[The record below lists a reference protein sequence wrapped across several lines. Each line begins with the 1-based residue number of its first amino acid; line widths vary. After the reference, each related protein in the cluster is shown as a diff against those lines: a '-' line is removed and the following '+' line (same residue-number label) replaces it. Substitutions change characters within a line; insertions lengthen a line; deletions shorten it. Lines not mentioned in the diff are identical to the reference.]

1 MRVRNRIGAAVL
13 AAAFGL
19 LLGSAPAFASGGDM
33 PSLVQDIG
41 VALLLAGGLAVIFVR
56 LNIPSIAAFLVAG
69 VVAGPLVLAQVT
81 NPANIDTIARLG
93 FIFLLFMIGLELD
106 VKKILASGKPIIL
119 TGLLQFPLSVLF
131 VMAVIQALAFFGIG
145 AAIIGGHPYSA
156 LYIGIVL
163 AMSSTLLVVKLFQE
177 NFELDTEPGRI
188 SLGIL
193 IFQDIW
199 AIVVILVQPNFEN
212 PEIVPILM
220 SFVGIGVILLITVG
234 LSRSVAAIGF
244 KWIAKVPE
252 LTIVAAVSWC
262 FIVIFLGMNLDRFTD
277 AVFGFDLHMNVGSGM
292 AALIAG
298 ATIASLPYS
307 TEIVTKVGNIKDFFI
322 TLFFV
327 GLGMGIPAPESW
339 DVPIFAFGLAFLAIL
354 TRQVVFFPL
363 LYVTGCDQRNSEV
376 SSARLAQISEFGLV
390 IAFLAVQHAHIS
402 PSLSSAIIFGFV
414 LTALLT
420 PTLYAKA
427 YRIHETIAPLLGRIG
442 FKPPPER
449 KAEAEETYDLAL
461 LGFHRVAS
469 SLLHDLERSKP
480 DMLKRTLV
488 VDFNVNIHGKI
499 AERGVT
505 VKYGDL
511 SNQETLH
518 HAGIERAK
526 IIVCT
531 IPDDLLRGVTNA
543 KLVKAVRQISPEATI
558 IANAVEIKD
567 MQAIYDAGADYVYLG
582 RTEISNGIMD
592 IIGKSIA
599 GNLSDHRAMQQ
610 AAIAQRREVFD

>member
-1 MRVRNRIGAAVL
+1 VT
-13 AAAFGL
+13 
-19 LLGSAPAFASGGDM
+19 
-33 PSLVQDIG
+33 
-41 VALLLAGGLAVIFVR
+41 LLLAGVLAVICVR
-56 LNIPSIAAFLVAG
+56 LNIPSIAAFLAAG
-69 VVAGPLVLAQVT
+69 VIAGPLVLAQVT
-81 NPANIDTIARLG
+81 DPANIDTIARLG

-131 VMAVIQALAFFGIG
+131 VVVTMQVLGFLGIG
-145 AAIIGGHPYSA
+145 ASIIGNHPYSA

-177 NFELDTEPGRI
+177 HFELDTEPGRI
-188 SLGIL
+188 ALGIL

-199 AIVVILVQPNFEN
+199 AIIIILVQPNFED
-212 PEIVPILM
+212 PQIEPILM
-220 SFVGIGVILLITVG
+220 SFLGIGVILVITVG
-234 LSRSVAAIGF
+234 LSRSLAAVGF

-262 FIVIFLGMNLDRFTD
+262 FIVIFLGMNLDLITD
-277 AVFGFDLHMNVGSGM
+277 SVFGFNLHMAVGSGM

-327 GLGMGIPAPESW
+327 GLGMGIPAPASW

-354 TRQVVFFPL
+354 TRQLVFFPL
-363 LYVTGCDQRNSEV
+363 LYATGCDQRNSQV

-390 IAFLAVQHAHIS
+390 IGFLAVQHEHIS
-402 PSLSSAIIFGFV
+402 PSLSSAIILAFV

-420 PTLYAKA
+420 PTLYTNA
-427 YRIHETIAPLLGRIG
+427 YRIHEKINPLLSKIG

-449 KAEAEETYDLAL
+449 EAADEETYELAL

-469 SLLHDLERSKP
+469 SLLYDLERSKP
-480 DMLKRTLV
+480 DILKRTLV
-488 VDFNVNIHGKI
+488 VDFNVNIHPKI

-526 IIVCT
+526 IILCT

-543 KLVKAVRQISPEATI
+543 KLVQMVRHINPEATI
-558 IANAVEIKD
+558 IANAVELKD
-567 MQAIYDAGADYVYLG
+567 TAAIYAAGADYVYLG
-582 RTEISNGIMD
+582 RTEISSGIME
-592 IIGKSIA
+592 IISKSIA
-599 GNLSDHRAMQQ
+599 GDLSAHRATQQ
-610 AAIAQRREVFD
+610 AAVAQRREVFD

>member
-1 MRVRNRIGAAVL
+1 VAA
-13 AAAFGL
+13 
-19 LLGSAPAFASGGDM
+19 GDEM

-41 VALLLAGGLAVIFVR
+41 VTLLLAGILAVIFVR
-56 LNIPSIAAFLVAG
+56 LNIPSIAGFLAAG
-69 VVAGPLVLAQVT
+69 VIAGPLVLAQVT
-81 NPANIDTIARLG
+81 DPANIDTIARLG

-106 VKKILASGKPIIL
+106 VKKLLASGKPIIL
-119 TGLLQFPLSVLF
+119 TGLLQFPLSILFAVFAIQVLGY
-131 VMAVIQALAFFGIG
+131 FGIG
-145 AAIIGGHPYSA
+145 ASIIGNYPYSA

-177 NFELDTEPGRI
+177 HFELDTEPGRI
-188 SLGIL
+188 ALGIL

-199 AIVVILVQPNFEN
+199 AIIIILIQPNFEN

-220 SFVGIGVILLITVG
+220 SFLGIGVILVITVG
-234 LSRSVAAIGF
+234 LSRSLAAVGF

-262 FIVIFLGMNLDRFTD
+262 FTVIFLGMNLDTITQS
-277 AVFGFDLHMNVGSGM
+277 VFGFNLHMAVGSGM

-307 TEIVTKVGNIKDFFI
+307 AEIVTKVGNIKDFFI

-327 GLGMGIPAPESW
+327 GLGMSIPAPTSW

-363 LYVTGCDQRNSEV
+363 LYATGSDQRNSQV

-390 IAFLAVQHAHIS
+390 IAFLAVQHHHIS
-402 PSLSSAIIFGFV
+402 PGLSSAIIFAFV

-420 PTLYAKA
+420 PTLYSNA
-427 YRIHETIAPLLGRIG
+427 YHIHEKMSPLLSKIG

-449 KAEAEETYDLAL
+449 EVADEETYELAL

-469 SLLHDLERSKP
+469 SLLYDLERSKP
-480 DMLKRTLV
+480 EMLKKTLV
-488 VDFNVNIHGKI
+488 VDFNVNIHPKI
-499 AERGVT
+499 AARGAT

-518 HAGIERAK
+518 HAGIERAR
-526 IIVCT
+526 IILCT

-543 KLVKAVRQISPEATI
+543 KLVRAVRHINPKATI
-558 IANAVEIKD
+558 IANAVELKD
-567 MQAIYDAGADYVYLG
+567 TKAIYDAGADYVYLG
-582 RTEISNGIMD
+582 RTEISNSIME
-592 IIGKSIA
+592 IIGKSLA
-599 GNLSDHRAMQQ
+599 GNLPEHRAKQQ
-610 AAIAQRREVFD
+610 SAVAQRREIFD

>member
-1 MRVRNRIGAAVL
+1 MGVRNRFGAAVL
-13 AAAFGL
+13 LAAFGL
-19 LLGSAPAFASGGDM
+19 LLGAAPAFASGGEM
-33 PSLVQDIG
+33 PSLVRDIG
-41 VALLLAGGLAVIFVR
+41 VTLLLAGVLAVICVR
-56 LNIPSIAAFLVAG
+56 LNIPSIAAFLTAG
-69 VVAGPLVLAQVT
+69 VIAGPLVLAQVT
-81 NPANIDTIARLG
+81 DPANIDTIAQLG

-119 TGLLQFPLSVLF
+119 TGLLQFPLSILF
-131 VMAVIQALAFFGIG
+131 VVAAIKGLAFFGIG
-145 AAIIGGHPYSA
+145 AEIIGDHPYSA

-163 AMSSTLLVVKLFQE
+163 SMSSTLLVVKLFQE

-188 SLGIL
+188 ALGLL

-199 AIVVILVQPNFEN
+199 AIIVILVQPNFEN
-212 PEIVPILM
+212 PQIVPILM

-234 LSRSVAAIGF
+234 LSRSVAAVGF

-262 FIVIFLGMNLDRFTD
+262 FIVIFLGMNLDAITEG
-277 AVFGFDLHMNVGSGM
+277 VFGFDLHMNVGSGM

-327 GLGMGIPAPESW
+327 GLGMGIPAPETW
-339 DVPIFAFGLAFLAIL
+339 AVPIFAFGLAFLAIL
-354 TRQVVFFPL
+354 TRQLVFFPL
-363 LYVTGCDQRNSEV
+363 LYATGSDQRNSQV

-390 IAFLAVQHAHIS
+390 IAFLAVQHHHIS
-402 PSLSSAIIFGFV
+402 PSLSSAIIFAFV

-420 PTLYAKA
+420 PALYSNA
-427 YRIHETIAPLLGRIG
+427 YRIHEKINPLLTRIG

-449 KAEAEETYDLAL
+449 EAADEEIYELAL

-480 DMLKRTLV
+480 DMLKKTLV

-543 KLVKAVRQISPEATI
+543 KLVRTVRHINPQATI
-558 IANAVEIKD
+558 IANAVGLKD
-567 MQAIYDAGADYVYLG
+567 TQAIYDAGADYVYLG
-582 RTEISNGIMD
+582 RTEIANGIME
-592 IIGKSIA
+592 IIAKSVA
-599 GNLSDHRAMQQ
+599 GNLQEYRAAQQ
-610 AAIAQRREVFD
+610 TSVAQRREVFD